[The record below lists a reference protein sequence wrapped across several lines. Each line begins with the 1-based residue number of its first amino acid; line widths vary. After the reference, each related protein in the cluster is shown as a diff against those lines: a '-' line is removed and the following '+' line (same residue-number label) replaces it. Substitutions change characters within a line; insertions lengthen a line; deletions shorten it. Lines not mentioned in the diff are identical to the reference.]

1 MAKKTIVVVKVPVGS
16 IAPNGFTFVR
26 SVRGKDI
33 YQKDVK
39 EVSKKQV
46 DDLADLFGGL
56 NVQVLPEDE
65 VSRLFEDMKLGG
77 KRRSR
82 RKRRTR
88 KSRKTRKH

>member
-16 IAPNGFTFVR
+16 AAPNGFTFVR

-46 DDLADLFGGL
+46 DDLASLFGGL